1 MSLMFLVLSNHKALK
16 KKKKRTMALVYEY
29 AVIFIGILFQKKPIG
44 NRCTALKKTDLCG
57 HKVNKLLSFIRTQNQ
72 HELNLLD
79 ILKDKK

>member
-1 MSLMFLVLSNHKALK
+1 
-16 KKKKRTMALVYEY
+16 MALVYEY